1 MSEINNQKPCFVQ
14 TSQGFSVSYNNQLL
28 YSKYNPSKVI
38 IQTIKNLQILPG
50 TIFLCISPVLGY
62 GLEEL
67 LSKIP
72 EDCLVFLIEAD
83 SALLDFAKSS
93 INCEKYQQKIQF
105 VMPDDL
111 KNLPLMIYDLARSG
125 KYKRVKR
132 IDFSAGVKFFS
143 NFYDELTLACIN
155 SIMTYWKNRVTLTKF
170 GRRYSYN
177 FFSNLSVL
185 SQTVPISNY
194 FQKISKPVLIFGAG
208 QSIDLFLQTNSLNF
222 QDFFII
228 CVDTALQPLLARKI
242 IPDAVFIEEAQS
254 VILKAFIGF
263 TDNLKTQIFA
273 GLSSNPYLKNFVSP
287 SKISFF
293 TTEFTKANFLSRFS
307 QFSFLPPLNNPFGSV
322 GLTAVYYALKFR
334 ADESVP
340 IFICGLDFSY
350 SKGFT
355 HAKNTLAY
363 TTRILNHNRLCCIE
377 NFNACFGQNIIEIT
391 DKKGKTFYTS
401 IVLKSY
407 ADLFITLFSGIKNIF
422 DIGECGIQLNLP
434 CINIS
439 EMHKLCLKYK
449 ETSVCYQNNTLEFP
463 FSLFDDIQKNEL
475 KNALKNERNE
485 LLELK
490 KLLSEKCELSQDEL
504 REKITKIVAQKEYLF
519 LHFPDG
525 HKFVYEQSF
534 LNRIRNEI
542 DFFLK
547 VI

>member
-38 IQTIKNLQILPG
+38 IQTINNLQILPG

-132 IDFSAGVKFFS
+132 IDFSAGVKFFAS
-143 NFYDELTLACIN
+143 FYDELTLTCSN

-208 QSIDLFLQTNSLNF
+208 QSIDSFLQTNSLNF

-228 CVDTALQPLLARKI
+228 CVDTALQPLLTRKI

-263 TDNLKTQIFA
+263 NDNLKTQIFA
-273 GLSSNPYLKNFVSP
+273 GLSSIPYLKNFVSP

-340 IFICGLDFSY
+340 IFICGLDFSF

-407 ADLFITLFSGIKNIF
+407 ADLFISLFNDKKNVF
-422 DIGECGIQLNLP
+422 DAGECGMNLNLP
-434 CINIS
+434 CMNIY
-439 EMHKLCLKYK
+439 EMQKFC
-449 ETSVCYQNNTLEFP
+449 SQFLEKTFNIQKNSLDFK
-463 FSLFDDIQKNEL
+463 FSSFTENQKNEL
-475 KNALKNERNE
+475 KSALENEKKE
-485 LLELK
+485 LLKLK
-490 KLLSEKCELSQDEL
+490 KLLSMECGLSKEELQK
-504 REKITKIVAQKEYLF
+504 KITKIASQTDYLF

-525 HKFVYEQSF
+525 HQFVYEQSF

>member
-1 MSEINNQKPCFVQ
+1 MNNQKPCFVQ

-38 IQTIKNLQILPG
+38 VQTINNLQILPG

-67 LSKIP
+67 LSKLP
-72 EDCLVFLIEAD
+72 ENCIVFFIEAD
-83 SALLDFAKSS
+83 SALMDFAKSS
-93 INCEKYQQKIQF
+93 INFEKYQQKIHF

-111 KNLPLMIYDLARSG
+111 RKLPLIIYDLARSG
-125 KYKRVKR
+125 KYKRVTR
-132 IDFSAGVKFFS
+132 IDFSAGVKFFAG
-143 NFYDELTLACIN
+143 FYDELSSACTN

-177 FFSNLSVL
+177 FFSNLSIL

-194 FQKISKPVLIFGAG
+194 FQKISKPVIIFGAG
-208 QSIDLFLQTNSLNF
+208 QSIDSFLQKTNIILD
-222 QDFFII
+222 DFFII
-228 CVDTALQPLLARKI
+228 CVDTALQPLLTRNI

-263 TDNLKTQIFA
+263 TNDLKTQIFA
-273 GLSSNPYLKNFVSP
+273 GLSSIPYLKNIVSP

-293 TTEFTKANFLSRFS
+293 TTEFTKAEFLSRFS
-307 QFSFLPPLNNPFGSV
+307 KFSFLPPVNNPFGSV
-322 GLTAVYYALKFR
+322 GLTAVHYALKFR
-334 ADESVP
+334 TDDSVP
-340 IFICGLDFSY
+340 VFISGLDFSY
-350 SKGFT
+350 AKGFT

-363 TTRILNHNRLCCIE
+363 TTRILNHNRLNCIE
-377 NFNACFGQNIIEIT
+377 NFHACFSQNSIKIT
-391 DKKGKTFYTS
+391 DKKGQTFYTS
-401 IVLKSY
+401 IVLQSY
-407 ADLFITLFSGIKNIF
+407 ADLFISLFGDTKNVF
-422 DIGECGIQLNLP
+422 DVGECGINLNLP
-434 CINIS
+434 CINDL
-439 EMHKLCLKYK
+439 EMQKLCFQFQKK
-449 ETSVCYQNNTLEFP
+449 SCYQNHALDFN
-463 FSLFDDIQKNEL
+463 FSFFTDNQKNEL
-475 KNALKNERNE
+475 KFALENEKKE

-490 KLLSEKCELSQDEL
+490 KLLSEDCGFSKEELQ
-504 REKITKIVAQKEYLF
+504 EKITKIATQTDYLF

-525 HKFVYEQSF
+525 HQFVYEQSF

>member
-1 MSEINNQKPCFVQ
+1 MIVQ
-14 TSQGFSVSYNNQLL
+14 TIN
-28 YSKYNPSKVI
+28 
-38 IQTIKNLQILPG
+38 NLQILPG

-143 NFYDELTLACIN
+143 NFYDELTLACTN

-208 QSIDLFLQTNSLNF
+208 QSIDLFLQKNSLNF
-222 QDFFII
+222 QDFFIV

-273 GLSSNPYLKNFVSP
+273 GLSSIPYLKNFVSP

-340 IFICGLDFSY
+340 ILICGLDFSY

-363 TTRILNHNRLCCIE
+363 TTQILNHNRLCCIE

-401 IVLKSY
+401 IVPKSY
-407 ADLFITLFSGIKNIF
+407 ADLFITLFSDIKNIF
-422 DIGECGIQLNLP
+422 DIGECGIRLNLP

-439 EMHKLCLKYK
+439 EMYKLCLKYK

-490 KLLSEKCELSQDEL
+490 KLLSEECGLSKEELQK
-504 REKITKIVAQKEYLF
+504 KITEIAIQKDYLF

-525 HKFVYEQSF
+525 HQFVYEQSF

>member
-1 MSEINNQKPCFVQ
+1 MNNQKPCFVQ

-38 IQTIKNLQILPG
+38 VQTIQNLQILPG

-67 LSKIP
+67 LAKLP
-72 EDCLVFLIEAD
+72 ENCLVFLIEAD

-93 INCEKYQQKIQF
+93 INCEKYKQKVKF
-105 VMPDDL
+105 VMPNDL
-111 KNLPLMIYDLARSG
+111 NNLPLTIYNLAHSG

-132 IDFSAGVKFFS
+132 IDFSAGVKFFAS
-143 NFYDELTLACIN
+143 FYDELTSACTN
-155 SIMTYWKNRVTLTKF
+155 SIMTYWKNRVTLSKF

-177 FFSNLSVL
+177 FFSNLSIL
-185 SQTVPISNY
+185 SQTVPISDY
-194 FQKISKPVLIFGAG
+194 FQKISKPILIFGAG
-208 QSIDLFLQTNSLNF
+208 QSIDSFLQKADFNF
-222 QDFFII
+222 NDFFTI
-228 CVDTALQPLLARKI
+228 CVDTALQPLLVRKI
-242 IPDAVFIEEAQS
+242 IPDAVFLEEAQS
-254 VILKAFIGF
+254 VILKAFLGF
-263 TDNLKTQIFA
+263 SSHFKTHVFA
-273 GLSSNPYLKNFVSP
+273 GLSSIPYLKNFVSP

-322 GLTAVYYALKFR
+322 GLTAFYYALKLR
-334 ADESVP
+334 ADDSVP
-340 IFICGLDFSY
+340 IFISGLDFSF
-350 SKGFT
+350 SNGFT

-363 TTRILNHNRLCCIE
+363 TTRILNHNRLNCIE
-377 NFNACFGQNIIEIT
+377 NFNASFGQNSIKIY
-391 DKKGKTFYTS
+391 DKKGKIFYTS

-407 ADLFITLFSGIKNIF
+407 ADLFISLFSDKKNVF
-422 DIGECGIQLNLP
+422 DAGECGINLNLP
-434 CINIS
+434 CINIT
-439 EMHKLCLKYK
+439 EMQKICLQFQEKKFYNQYDSLK
-449 ETSVCYQNNTLEFP
+449 IH
-463 FSLFDDIQKNEL
+463 FSSFTANQKNEL
-475 KNALKNERNE
+475 KSALENERNE

-490 KLLSEKCELSQDEL
+490 KLLSEECGLSKEELQK
-504 REKITKIVAQKEYLF
+504 KITEIAIQKDYLF

-525 HKFVYEQSF
+525 HQFVYEQSF

>member
-1 MSEINNQKPCFVQ
+1 M
-14 TSQGFSVSYNNQLL
+14 
-28 YSKYNPSKVI
+28 
-38 IQTIKNLQILPG
+38 
-50 TIFLCISPVLGY
+50 GY

-125 KYKRVKR
+125 KYKRIKR

-143 NFYDELTLACIN
+143 NFYDELTLACSN
-155 SIMTYWKNRVTLTKF
+155 SIVTYWKNRVTLTKF

-194 FQKISKPVLIFGAG
+194 FQKIFKPVLIFGAG

-263 TDNLKTQIFA
+263 NDNLKTQIFA
-273 GLSSNPYLKNFVSP
+273 GLSSIPYLKNFVSP

-334 ADESVP
+334 ADETVP

-355 HAKNTLAY
+355 HAKNTPAY

-377 NFNACFGQNIIEIT
+377 NFYACFGQNSYEIT

-407 ADLFITLFSGIKNIF
+407 ADLFISLFNDKKNVF
-422 DIGECGIQLNLP
+422 DAGECGMNLNLP
-434 CINIS
+434 FMNIY
-439 EMHKLCLKYK
+439 EMQKFCSQFLEK
-449 ETSVCYQNNTLEFP
+449 TFNNQKNSLEFK
-463 FSLFDDIQKNEL
+463 FSSFTENQKNEL
-475 KNALKNERNE
+475 KSALENEKKE
-485 LLELK
+485 LLKLK
-490 KLLSEKCELSQDEL
+490 KLLSMECGLSKEELQK
-504 REKITKIVAQKEYLF
+504 KITKIASQTDYLY

-525 HKFVYEQSF
+525 HQFVYEQSF